1 MVILDAQR
9 FTPRS
14 AADTSDMPEPAAFDT
29 AGACRYL
36 SLKKTSLYEQIKAG
50 NLEALKAGRRTI
62 ITRAACDAWLAR
74 LPKCNAA

>member
-1 MVILDAQR
+1 MDTQSFSVSR
-9 FTPRS
+9 GS
-14 AADTSDMPEPAAFDT
+14 ATFADLPGAFDT

-62 ITRAACDAWLAR
+62 ITRAACDDWLSR
-74 LPKCNAA
+74 LPKSTAA